1 MSTVTLTPPNAILFV
16 FDPSN
21 QNVTVPDYVNAQLI
35 AANATCI
42 SVGTQAPVDGDTVVS
57 LCEPETY
64 RKGLEKVFDGR
75 IETPSRRVAVVTS
88 EFQQVLEMSVSSTI
102 TDVAVWAD
110 DLRSPGRLVV
120 EVS

>member
-75 IETPSRRVAVVTS
+75 IETPSRRASTLTRTDPL
-88 EFQQVLEMSVSSTI
+88 VLTKVDPPM
-102 TDVAVWAD
+102 ARAN
-110 DLRSPGRLVV
+110 SPKRQGGFARTCATH
-120 EVS
+120 